1 MMDFNDFFSV
11 IESGPL
17 APYASAFKDVL
28 ARHWDA
34 SAHGNAQTWSR
45 QLTELP
51 DITTDI
57 SNLRSG
63 TLTIGSE
70 SELLLATPLPS
81 AVKERFRNQLMQFR
95 PWRKG
100 PISLFGQ
107 FIDTEWR
114 SDWKWDRILPHI
126 QPLKART
133 VLDVGCG
140 NGYHCFRMRG
150 EGAKFVLGVDPT
162 RLFLMQFQIM
172 KKYLPQEPVF
182 LLPLK
187 GEQLPRPLS
196 VFDTVFSLGVLYH
209 RKSPLEHLEE
219 LRDCLVPGGELV
231 LESLVVP
238 ADETTTLVPEDR
250 YAQMRNV
257 WNIPNPSVLED
268 WLKKA
273 GFVNTR
279 IVNINQ
285 TSPQEQ
291 RATDWMVF
299 QSLRDFLDPD
309 DVSKTVEG
317 YPAPCRAILVAE
329 KPCTTGTIKAQTTQQ
344 SRSPA

>member
-1 MMDFNDFFSV
+1 MDFKDFFTA
-11 IESGPL
+11 IGKGPL
-17 APYASAFKDVL
+17 GPHASAIRDSL
-28 ARHWDA
+28 NSHWDA
-34 SAHGNAQTWSR
+34 GSHGNALKWSR
-45 QLTELP
+45 QVAELP
-51 DITTDI
+51 DISTDI
-57 SNLRSG
+57 SELSTG
-63 TLTIGSE
+63 TLTIGDE
-70 SELLLATPLPS
+70 SELLAAMPDQST
-81 AVKERFRNQLMQFR
+81 AMDRFREQLMQFR

-126 QPLKART
+126 QSLKGKT
-133 VLDVGCG
+133 ILDVGCG

-150 EGAKFVLGVDPT
+150 EGARFVLGVDPT
-162 RLFLMQFQIM
+162 RLFLMQFQIL
-172 KKYLPQEPVF
+172 KNYLPDELVF

-187 GEQLPRPLS
+187 GEQLPRPLN

-209 RKSPLEHLEE
+209 RKSPLEHLAE

-231 LESLVVP
+231 LESLVIE
-238 ADETTTLVPEDR
+238 ADDETVLVPEDR

-257 WNIPNPSVLED
+257 WNIPCPPVLAD
-268 WLKKA
+268 WLRQA
-273 GFVNTR
+273 GFVNIR
-279 IVNINQ
+279 IVDVNH
-285 TSPQEQ
+285 TSLLEQ

-309 DVSKTVEG
+309 DITRTVEG

-329 KPCTTGTIKAQTTQQ
+329 KP
-344 SRSPA
+344 